1 MKYAIYTLFLVGL
14 LFSCEKDETIFIE
27 DPNTFCPIHF
37 KYRPEIFL
45 TGGGC
50 GSAIASDLLAQFSRD
65 ENPGVIIDQKLFQ
78 RSRPFIAAFQADSVE
93 YKAVHLST
101 NNSVHSISFDKI
113 NMAPGTRVSLYLGA
127 TRFISEAFGYWM
139 GNTPAQIPMG
149 PSPVH
154 RWQVFI
160 QREIDGTYSFG
171 YVAAGQINTVH
182 TGIPDFE
189 RASFDI
195 SNGGG
200 LGRSIISAALW
211 PVGGAQPEWY
221 IVTSNLNLP
230 PFEENLFAAFGFNI
244 LETLS
249 SSCELRNVKIR
260 LINYSYFTSDPRD
273 TLGDSFDCN
282 TIIK

>member
-50 GSAIASDLLAQFSRD
+50 GSASASDLLAQFSRD

-78 RSRPFIAAFQADSVE
+78 RSRPFIAAFQSDSVE

-101 NNSVHSISFDKI
+101 NNSVHSINFDKI

-160 QREIDGTYSFG
+160 QREIEGTYSFG
-171 YVAAGQINTVH
+171 YVAAGQMNTVH

-189 RASFDI
+189 KVSIELSNAGGRA
-195 SNGGG
+195 
-200 LGRSIISAALW
+200 LISADVT
-211 PVGGAQPEWY
+211 PVGSAQAEWQL
-221 IVTSNLNLP
+221 VTSPLNLP

-244 LETLS
+244 LEPLS
-249 SSCELRNVKIR
+249 SGCELRNVKIR
-260 LINYSYFTSDPRD
+260 LRNYAYFSSDTSN
-273 TLGDSFDCN
+273 TLSDSFDCN